1 MYKRDVEAIIAICE
15 QKQSVLPVVL
25 FVLTTIQSALFGCKN
40 QIKDTNKLGA
50 SSRFMWGKKGDG
62 LD

>member
-25 FVLTTIQSALFGCKN
+25 FVLTTIQSALFG
-40 QIKDTNKLGA
+40 
-50 SSRFMWGKKGDG
+50 
-62 LD
+62 